1 METANSG
8 EEVHVAECHPRN
20 LASGCDGAQTLGR
33 RGLRSKAIYGRTVT
47 GRPAAPLDSEG
58 VDGLARALS
67 AMHSH
72 VDYQFPLSAAQFQ
85 YRSHYYGLSSAGLLE
100 DVFFDAFHHFLQ
112 KHEGV
117 KLERPPRGQKEWDYR
132 YRSLEV
138 SHKIQQTVSA
148 LAVLWDATVDMP
160 IWSGEQPIVVG
171 LSAPKDLRQVKPDG
185 SGLGQASAVW
195 EPPHLKVTRGVSNW
209 DPAHS
214 QVKRGKSL
222 LLVAWPLGA
231 ASAEILYRADASEN
245 QQLIDIAPLRAGVWG
260 AVRHYL
266 SREEAHAN
274 ELDMVTVTTSNLPP
288 DATHVELKAEL
299 RAGIYVIS
307 TDHLQNLATEVN
319 NRGVLIPKETVA
331 GILHIAAEEGRLI
344 PSPAWFGFY
353 TRNRPPDLFL
363 AQLDEFQ
370 RSFSVAPD

>member
-1 METANSG
+1 M
-8 EEVHVAECHPRN
+8 
-20 LASGCDGAQTLGR
+20 
-33 RGLRSKAIYGRTVT
+33 T
-47 GRPAAPLDSEG
+47 GQPEAPLGSEG
-58 VDGLARALS
+58 IDDLARALA
-67 AMHSH
+67 AMHAH

-100 DVFFDAFHHFLQ
+100 DVYFDAFHHFLQ

-117 KLERPPRGQKEWDYR
+117 ELERPPRGQKEWDYR

-138 SHKIQQTVSA
+138 SHKIQQTVSE

-171 LSAPKDLRQVKPDG
+171 LTAPKNLKQIQTDG
-185 SGLGQASAVW
+185 KGFGQASSVW
-195 EPPHLKVTRGVSNW
+195 EPPHVKVTKGVSTFN
-209 DPAHS
+209 PAHS
-214 QVKRGKSL
+214 QVKKGKSL
-222 LLVAWPLGA
+222 LLVAWPMGVT
-231 ASAEILYRADASEN
+231 SAEILYRADASEN
-245 QQLIDIAPLRAGVWG
+245 QQLTDIAPLRAGVWG

-266 SREEAHAN
+266 RRQEAQAN
-274 ELDMVTVTTSNLPP
+274 DLEMVTVTTSNLPP
-288 DATHVELKAEL
+288 DATHVELQAEL
-299 RAGIYVIS
+299 RSGIYVIA
-307 TDHLQNLATEVN
+307 TDHLQNLATKSN
-319 NRGVLIPKETVA
+319 NRAVLIPKETVA
-331 GILHIAAEEGRLI
+331 GIFHEVAEEGRLV